1 MKRRRI
7 WAAALLLGL
16 LAGCAARPAPGLEGS
31 QSGQEQKPEDSG
43 ASAVQMPELPALD
56 SALKLEDL
64 TPAEFGC
71 LAEDFP
77 TGYDTY
83 ALLPG
88 DELENTVYVLTGAE
102 EGPAIYV
109 VGGTHG
115 DELAG
120 WYAGTL
126 LKKAA
131 VCAGRVYIVA
141 PFNQYGAEHVQRETR
156 DDRDLNR
163 HFPGDPAGNEA
174 ERMAAALY
182 ADIRD
187 KEPDLVLD
195 LHEARYHTDGRDNLG
210 GSVICQDMGL
220 ISDLVLSLLTDS
232 EAGGLPVARP
242 LTLYGSPPEGSLNRT
257 VTLELGIPVITVETD
272 RREELNVR
280 VRDQLL
286 VAEYI
291 FMWYNLL

>member
-1 MKRRRI
+1 M
-7 WAAALLLGL
+7 ALLPGL
-16 LAGCAARPAPGLEGS
+16 LAGCTDRAAPEGTR
-31 QSGQEQKPEDSG
+31 SGQAPETSG
-43 ASAVQMPELPALD
+43 SSAVQTLALPALD
-56 SALKLEDL
+56 SVQELEDL

-71 LAEDFP
+71 LEGDSP

-88 DELENTVYVLTGAE
+88 DGLENTVHVLTGEE
-102 EGPAIYV
+102 EGPAIYI

-120 WYAGTL
+120 WYASVL
-126 LKKAA
+126 LKKAS
-131 VCAGRVYIVA
+131 VRTGTVYIVA
-141 PFNQYGAEHVQRETR
+141 PFNQYGAGHVQRETR
-156 DDRDLNR
+156 DGRDLNR

-182 ADIRD
+182 ADIQD
-187 KEPDLVLD
+187 KKPDLVLD

-220 ISDLVLSLLTDS
+220 ISDLVLSLLTESD
-232 EAGGLPVARP
+232 GGTLPVTRP

-272 RREELNVR
+272 RREALNLR
-280 VRDQLL
+280 VKDQLL

-291 FMWYNLL
+291 FIWYNLL

>member
-1 MKRRRI
+1 
-7 WAAALLLGL
+7 
-16 LAGCAARPAPGLEGS
+16 
-31 QSGQEQKPEDSG
+31 
-43 ASAVQMPELPALD
+43 MPELPALD
-56 SALKLEDL
+56 NAQALEDL
-64 TPAEFGC
+64 TPAQFGC
-71 LAEDFP
+71 LTKNAP
-77 TGYDTY
+77 TKCDTY

-88 DELENTVYVLTGAE
+88 DELENTVYVLTGEA
-102 EGPAIYV
+102 EGPAVYV

-126 LKKAA
+126 LKK
-131 VCAGRVYIVA
+131 VSICGGTVYIVS
-141 PFNQYGAEHVQRETR
+141 PFNQYGAEHDQRETKGGW
-156 DDRDLNR
+156 DLNR

-174 ERMAAALY
+174 ERMSAALY

-187 KEPDLVLD
+187 KSPELVLD

-210 GSVICQDMGL
+210 GSIICQDMGL
-220 ISDLVLSLLTDS
+220 IPDLALSLLADS
-232 EAGGLPVARP
+232 DAGALPVARP

-257 VTLELGIPVITVETD
+257 VTRELGIPVITVETD
-272 RREELNVR
+272 RREALSVR

>member
-1 MKRRRI
+1 VRQRRI

-16 LAGCAARPAPGLEGS
+16 LAGCAARPAPDPETPRGGREPGTSEGS
-31 QSGQEQKPEDSG
+31 EAP
-43 ASAVQMPELPALD
+43 APELPALD
-56 SALKLEDL
+56 SVQALEGL

-71 LAEDFP
+71 LSEVYP
-77 TGYDTY
+77 TEYDTY

-88 DELENTVYVLTGAE
+88 DELENTVTVLTGEE
-102 EGPAIYV
+102 EGPAVYV

-120 WYAGTL
+120 WYAGIL
-126 LKKAA
+126 LKQASIR
-131 VCAGRVYIVA
+131 GGTVYIVS
-141 PFNQYGAEHVQRETR
+141 PFNRYGAEHGQRETGGGW
-156 DDRDLNR
+156 DPNR
-163 HFPGDPAGNEA
+163 HFPGDPAGNDA
-174 ERMAAALY
+174 ERMSAALY

-187 KEPDLVLD
+187 KSPELVLD

-220 ISDLVLSLLTDS
+220 IPDLVLSLL
-232 EAGGLPVARP
+232 AGSDAGAPPVTRP
-242 LTLYGSPPEGSLNRT
+242 LSLYGSPPEGSLNRT
-257 VTLELGIPVITVETD
+257 VTQELGIPVITVETD
-272 RREELNVR
+272 RREALSAR

-286 VAEYI
+286 VAEYV

>member
-1 MKRRRI
+1 MRHGQI
-7 WAAALLLGL
+7 CAAALLLGL
-16 LAGCAARPAPGLEGS
+16 LAGCTDRPAPEGTQS
-31 QSGQEQKPEDSG
+31 SGQVTEASG
-43 ASAVQMPELPALD
+43 SSAVQTLVLPALD
-56 SALKLEDL
+56 SVQELEEL
-64 TPAEFGC
+64 TLAEFGC
-71 LAEDFP
+71 LEGDSP
-77 TGYDTY
+77 TGHDTY

-88 DELENTVYVLTGAE
+88 DELENTVHVLTGAE
-102 EGPAIYV
+102 EGPAIYI

-120 WYAGTL
+120 WYAGVL
-126 LKKAA
+126 LKKAS
-131 VCAGRVYIVA
+131 VRTGTVYIVA

-182 ADIRD
+182 ADIQD
-187 KEPDLVLD
+187 KKPDLVLD

-210 GSVICQDMGL
+210 GSVICQDMGPV
-220 ISDLVLSLLTDS
+220 SDLVLSLLTES
-232 EAGGLPVARP
+232 EVGALLVTRP

-257 VTLELGIPVITVETD
+257 VTLELGIPVITLETD
-272 RREELNVR
+272 RREALNLR
-280 VRDQLL
+280 VKNQLL